1 MPDEGSQNN
10 EDPEQKE
17 AWQYTHWIPEA
28 ISRTIFVVQP
38 VPFYLKVDI
47 WRLPEWNTENVIT
60 FITHVITFG
69 YTGTIER
76 PHWSNYLN
84 IFLSI
89 SVVIKTRSLTK
100 PALRHTKTVAYTLVC
115 LNMHIT

>member
-1 MPDEGSQNN
+1 VPVEGSQNH
-10 EDPEQKE
+10 EVPEETE

-38 VPFYLKVDI
+38 VPFYLKVDVLS
-47 WRLPEWNTENVIT
+47 LPEWNTEGI
-60 FITHVITFG
+60 ITHVITFG

-84 IFLSI
+84 
-89 SVVIKTRSLTK
+89 
-100 PALRHTKTVAYTLVC
+100 
-115 LNMHIT
+115 